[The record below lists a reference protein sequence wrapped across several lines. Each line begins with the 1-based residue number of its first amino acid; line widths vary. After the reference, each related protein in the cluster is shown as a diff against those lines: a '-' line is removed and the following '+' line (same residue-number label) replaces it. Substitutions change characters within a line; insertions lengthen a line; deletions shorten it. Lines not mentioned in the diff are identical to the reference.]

1 MILFE
6 PRTIDEM
13 AYVHA
18 LYLENMDKKKGK
30 PFGFKKKYPQDIS
43 KDLNNNWKE
52 KDKRTIDQFLPTKLH

>member
-30 PFGFKKKYPQDIS
+30 PLGFKKKYPQDTS
-43 KDLNNNWKE
+43 KDLKNNWKE
-52 KDKRTIDQFLPTKLH
+52 KDKRTIDQLHTI